1 MSLKWEAF
9 RHLYFMIFLAY
20 HLHNNNYYASGK
32 PKKSIIIIIIT
43 DIINIQKKRDNFPLT
58 VLQKEN
64 LDQCCR
70 PFPGPSLA
78 SVKDRKRRLSLHS
91 KNQDLTE

>member
-20 HLHNNNYYASGK
+20 HLHSNNYYASGK

-43 DIINIQKKRDNFPLT
+43 DIINIQK
-58 VLQKEN
+58 N
-64 LDQCCR
+64 L
-70 PFPGPSLA
+70 
-78 SVKDRKRRLSLHS
+78 
-91 KNQDLTE
+91 